1 MDIKGLINRERQRS
15 YLTNDA
21 YLEEYRRRV
30 AEETELLEQTR
41 RSREQERQ
49 AEKELEERN
58 EQKKREYNKQ
68 AKELEVED
76 SALDSLKK
84 TMNNWADLMK
94 DQPKWFSTIDSK
106 GNIRSYFTTPKE
118 VEATRNIIGQ
128 TPQMLRSSEDSA
140 YYEQLSPSYIQRAN
154 ELWDVAQTYKDAQE
168 GKIAFQFAINALR
181 GIQSQS
187 TIDST
192 QPFVFN
198 NRENIQNARATAE
211 MLEKTTDDSWLD
223 DAFASYVQK
232 KNVVEVETDA
242 GIIIRN
248 AEKRQYLQ
256 RVNDYSNNVETYLNL
271 YDQYLKAASGKS
283 NANKDDILNH
293 MNRILESNKALESG
307 VKEAITY
314 SLGSNFGSSVS
325 TSVTSLM
332 NIINNNSKGGI
343 LDARAIIPLNYH
355 LNIIK
360 NLSKQSISQMDKED
374 AESVRRA
381 NKNQQELRAWQAWHT
396 PSAEYLANE
405 QAAQSNMLS
414 QADTYLYSMPGV
426 MGSSASFNGVQLLGG
441 AFNTIGQLV
450 SAIPHPVAK
459 AAGAASIAAG
469 AGFNI
474 AAGVYENSAEVA
486 SNYKNGLIED
496 LKKEG
501 LYDKFIKDGRKQ
513 LEEKN
518 EDFTKVDDEIVTAF
532 LLKKWIPDDPKMRNI
547 AIKHLFGANNMFQN
561 DMMATT
567 ADVAFNTSLSLFA
580 PYGPLAKSTK
590 FTPIPKSESLKRL
603 YRMQGKKLYANM
615 IDNYTKESGIGRA
628 IADGMSP
635 IAGQIYRVGRSA
647 LTPVTSRISGALKPI
662 AEQFA
667 NKVGNV
673 VEWSKVIP
681 GKLIAKEAAA
691 KNIVDFAGRTL
702 ARGFSE
708 AVEEGK
714 QHEYGERFARG
725 EFAGNNRSILDTFV
739 DDLSTGVS
747 VGFKFLGHQLLGLET
762 DKDLMAE
769 MRGGFLGGLFNQ
781 GTLISAYQAGTNTYK
796 KVNMADAVY
805 TNLLA
810 EKYKTR
816 SSILNAENFAKYH
829 TQRDYDT
836 MMETFDRFKSVM
848 STVRDEKR
856 KGFTD
861 EDIENAREQYR
872 KVYRA
877 ANNVNMQ
884 AYAALRGIQPHS
896 KLYRT
901 FVALAN
907 YIHDQKNEV
916 AERYNQH
923 LQNAQNALA
932 EYGITIDQ
940 FNNLENIVNNGLQ
953 DPSLTEKQKQY
964 LQDLHD
970 TIIQENPS
978 ILPKNVINFMRNII
992 AQRRNADQILAEYA
1006 AYKSLVSE
1014 MESLKETLPE
1024 VYEKH
1029 KRKAEIYKQNLELFL
1044 SKGQNQGLFDEYET
1058 GKQPLSELEDLATD
1072 KELFHQLSSVYRML
1086 ADTRAE
1092 YADLEYDWMNLVGVS
1107 SKSEQIFEN
1116 DSFFGNNS
1124 SLITNSELN
1133 EILKSAHSNYEH
1145 QRNRLRKTERVAN
1158 DTKSALQMINRF
1170 KDSVD
1175 EDDKF
1180 VEEINRDFRETQQR
1194 RRIDAETRQT
1204 VEEQSNPQDY
1214 NPFVQTESRSRAIA
1228 EQFINQADEK
1238 DRKEYEQDLLN
1249 TESVDGMSQAEESIS
1264 LYSDDVQVIEN
1275 EGNKIDI
1282 TDDDGVTVRSVP
1294 IDKKFTYRA
1303 IRPNGTTVY
1312 ITKAQAKFIEYLQKL
1327 NDTVEEEVE
1336 KRFAKSKYSKPE
1348 TTSQDFEDQVLD
1360 ALVKK
1365 DKKAFDDILNRIT
1378 QYISDEKLQYFKDLW
1393 ERQKVERKE
1402 GLVPI
1407 EGTKRTLPTDSK
1419 LLKSVRQAVSSCMSV
1434 ITILGNYQNAIPKDE
1449 DLEKHFQIFQTTI
1462 GDDRRKQFEKE
1473 SLRRDGSG
1481 ISKQKQ
1487 IEFYINAGFTLSTR
1501 KTPKS
1506 VRYEV
1511 TAPTGETYSITK
1523 YQYEY
1528 GSWLKYYKDRTND
1541 NTLPVDTP
1549 KTDMS
1554 DRQKSTLELLKT
1566 KLSNENP
1573 SVIRNDLRT
1582 SRDYFIVEN
1591 GHLVRYG
1598 RVHSFLRPQYEK
1610 SDSWKTDYN
1619 RIVQILTSVF
1629 TDKEKYK
1636 EEVIKLQD
1644 RFNTLLAQQYG
1655 DDSDTYKNHSID
1667 LSVYLTDDIIN
1678 DRESIKSISYITAL
1692 GKNIR
1697 GNLKLD
1703 LVSRAVVAGQIL
1715 DEICRSFFAGNT
1727 VINKPEY
1734 KMSQT
1739 SFDQLITD
1747 LTEQKKLYED
1757 RGWVLSTEPYCWHCV
1772 LADGTKIAG
1781 ETDMIGIDKE
1791 GDIHIIDFKT
1801 SKYSFAQ
1808 EQALV
1813 SSPLSGQEWID
1824 VTQGLLD
1831 ENLIPANAER
1841 RIYNRA
1847 LDNKN
1852 KTQSITAREAYEDQ
1866 QTTYAN
1872 MIRASLEGNSDVKS
1886 IELLT
1891 FQVRTK
1897 AGINEKTGEY
1907 DEVIFG
1913 GFANRDEDTNSYDDR
1928 NQFVN
1933 GSQVKFQGSVQLNFS
1948 KNINHLRFVRE
1959 DLQAQRNALSN
1970 TTQYYNQVWNR
1981 VNALL
1986 VNMSNKISTQSKQE
2000 FDQIQNIVQELAQ
2013 KSTSNSVL
2021 LDKQA
2026 IEKLITD
2033 IQGQLNK
2040 LEELE
2045 SKINQEIQKYDEEH
2059 KEFIPE
2065 PTQRK
2070 LNPNRKQS
2078 LGQTVKFNC
2087 LDIFDE
2093 RFVDKDLARVSAY
2106 SDFMQSAVFEIDTE
2120 SYEKSRA
2127 PQGKRIATPT
2137 VYVNIY
2143 YDEHLED
2150 GTVKHHKF
2158 DRIKLLT
2165 AKQDPS
2171 GVAYSY
2177 GLDGNNTSP
2186 LLAKIEAVMAN
2197 PENKGKRVI
2206 LTSGSRTN
2214 GIVKY
2219 NGETLPIQQT
2229 FGLSEEDMEQCLTG
2243 TQQGSVLGINK
2254 RGSVYMTSPGRGNLT
2269 ILHGIDPDRALTDGM
2284 MSWYL
2289 NLAYDEDNGSKE
2301 HSIPVTLTPKP
2312 LKKSDVEFI
2321 IDLLKNFTKKRKIQ
2335 INGKEY
2341 DSPISNSRLLR
2352 TIIRFGRG
2360 AEETGNRFRLNWAN
2374 LDENGYSTDGYRTIR
2389 ITKYKQD
2396 DPTQVEYD
2404 YMVDLQNDQHV
2415 EWLRNTLLN
2424 EYYVYANNEY
2434 AMWHATT
2441 SSRDASSANP
2451 NAPMTNPFVGLEQF
2465 FKSNP
2470 ELTEG
2475 SEDVVIEFSESFK
2488 FRRSDVDPNLDGSYS
2503 GINGIHWMMRNGWL
2517 ETNFSGIVLPMISF
2531 NDVQVQEQNT
2541 QETSNN
2547 AITKGQPVPE
2557 IKQSEGVGEASEWA
2571 NVGDSYIDGEDIE
2584 FKLQQRKAE
2593 KPLDREQAEKRL
2605 KWILGKSFSI
2615 EFQDKALDMFEGGW
2629 LAVAGCK
2636 ADAIVLTDYA
2646 ENGVEF
2652 HEAFHAVV
2660 DLIIGEKRRKAL
2672 YDHYNSRYGN
2682 SNLTES
2688 QISEGLADMYY
2699 EFRQNTP
2706 IEWSWNILKTFSQ
2719 IGKWVSE
2726 LYNLNDRKL
2735 AWLFFETNLGI
2746 FRNRKPDP
2754 KSIKSF
2760 RDRNKD
2766 RGGYEPYTIKDESG
2780 NDVQLKRFTSF
2791 RQINDAVDG
2800 ILYRIIRDYGIDN
2813 LATNIENLRT
2823 DKESLTSKDSRFA
2836 ATYQRLTMA
2845 NKTDAQIDEAVE
2857 RGFITEAD
2865 KEKLLKYRELFDN
2878 WETIRKKYII
2888 PKLNAMGVDSIKK
2901 RKQAERDNNDGGTSN
2916 AVHDDITGHSDE
2928 FYTHARSEDVST
2940 QVHYFLSTIPSVRWL
2955 TEEDIKNGMLDPKGN
2970 PYTSIYRKDKDG
2982 NIMLDKTGKP
2992 IRIPVALN
3000 RNTMGEITFQN
3011 FQTVYQKLLKNLYN
3025 VKDVQD
3031 LLDKLDV
3038 LGESDYIFYHVKKS
3052 LFQFRYKSYLRY
3064 DNGIPKVIFNGK
3076 LLDPK
3081 EYISNPEK
3089 LTNQELYPKNVRYT
3103 HDVVDDESGKILHR
3117 KGDIIQ
3123 GAVILTDAD
3132 YEAIT
3137 TQIYQAVKSQKLN
3150 FVFCYESSVLDED
3163 GEIIQGKHKYNVAST
3178 NTQSDSR
3185 AYPVLW
3191 FNRLRSM
3198 STGVFEVGDESQPQ
3212 IDSNFKEFENTRQFL
3227 LKLSASFAPN
3237 LRHKVQLDDT
3247 GKRYNIDNDEDFDK
3261 ILSMFVSSLNN
3272 VGIMI
3277 DKPTIIHMLTSE
3289 NPEAKIQTSF
3299 ERIFTT
3305 NEERSISTFIK
3316 DGGVLD
3322 KLQKA
3327 VDEQSVEVFT
3337 QDVDSKENKKV
3348 DRKAVRTGSYMY
3360 SLNGFV
3366 ISMATAYSNYR
3377 SAAQEMMVLG
3387 PDNTR
3392 MYTFA
3397 QNHSASDTTYELNT
3411 CLDENGNVVEGN
3423 IMADL
3428 QNVSYITI
3436 HDGSRRIGSI
3446 IAKSVLDANFN
3457 KNRNRIQL
3465 HTSSGI
3471 KTQDSRNGGVKYSEI
3486 TEREDYIN
3494 KAVILRDGNI
3504 VFPTLSDK
3512 STWFYLSG
3520 IKLPGLNW
3528 DAKTDE
3534 EFGMIPTVGLTSGR
3548 LFFGNED
3555 NIGDYK
3561 QNPVLDQ
3568 MIEYALCEL
3577 ANIEKTIDDLG
3588 LNDEQQEASQTAL
3601 TENKKVKNYH
3611 TKGKP
3616 SDDGNYKD
3624 AGMHGARFFFLTGI
3638 YDERTGKYI
3647 DFNKILKT
3655 EKDLGVVK
3663 CYQLAKQYFFDKV
3676 TNPKTGQL
3684 ETDEELRC
3692 RQRSQ
3697 IAKILQK
3704 RLDEELD
3711 YLVEKGIIQ
3720 FNQSLTSFHVV
3731 NKNGVTYR
3739 VQDTLPKYFGYVNK
3753 YLDDTDIQR
3762 IANIYRARFKGKYN
3776 MDQCRSLA
3784 TVAYIFDI
3792 NNKSIMSMEETE
3804 RIYTGMPQF
3813 FKCKYDKEGHLIDR
3827 GEDESKRYG
3836 GEGSTGSNNR
3846 EDLPNI
3852 SDEYS
3857 CAEIKD
3863 WEVKSSVSST
3873 LTDAFIIDEYKDALA
3888 TRRVDRL
3895 RNSENYSVEEERKI
3909 YEEVYAMGLDE
3920 LKAEFTENER
3930 TIIDAKIKAEA
3941 SAYEG
3946 GINVADGT
3954 AYVTDRL
3961 AENLL
3966 RVRGA
3971 YSERVKEAF
3980 EYLRGDRK
3988 ATFNLKDEKGEKKEV
4003 KIKDRNGYLTSAKAY
4018 KIIYDA
4024 LISTQKYS
4032 AFGFRMENGVPV
4044 HFYNKYALFP
4054 VFEGMSYGFT
4064 HRLYEKMND
4073 EYNPV
4078 DMVMFDSA
4086 VKSGSEGAQKFNP
4099 DMSPEELD
4107 AFSFKDH
4114 IYRQK
4119 FKFIRRQLNT
4129 DPRTDE
4135 IMTVGTQA
4143 GKIVLSTL
4151 RDGQMY
4157 TLRDG
4162 TQMTGS
4168 EIKARVMDAQNEL
4181 SNRGRTKFIQK
4192 FFINGNPSIDALSE
4206 FFKEELMSR
4215 DADKNILDAL
4225 EVVEDPVTH
4234 EKRFKIDINA
4244 VSNMAWAESIMC
4256 SQINKQVI
4264 DINLPGNAFYQR
4276 SVFGMEG
4283 PAIVSDEYLKNNKQD
4298 YLINGGKP
4306 LQMINEKGSMDAVVS
4321 IDYFMHLIPENIRY
4335 NFAKAR
4341 QFLIDNK
4348 IIGPDAE
4355 ANTMAYRIPT
4365 QAVSSVH
4372 ALRFVDVLPIVRD
4385 TIVLPKEFTRITGSD
4400 FDIDKLYMSTL
4411 NYRLV
4416 AEEVTE
4422 YKDGKEIKTKK
4433 YHITKEHDIKSD
4445 EQLQNELMSYW
4456 FALLED
4462 AGKQVNEG
4470 EISISRYMHML
4481 HRSIDNDTALVDN
4494 VLKKIE
4500 SNRVAPVYE
4509 PMQFGSL
4516 HRQIE
4521 IKNSF
4526 ITGKQGIGPFALNNN
4541 SHILTMLY
4549 NVNFAKTE
4557 HGILDVIG
4565 MRSLGKALDRDGNSI
4580 LSWLS
4585 AMINIHVDA
4594 AKDPKAIRL
4603 NINQATYNLTNL
4615 LLRIGLGEDALNFL
4629 SQPIVKGV
4637 AQTYINSNG
4646 SIVEDPGLSPKARS
4660 EVAEARYIKSITF
4673 KDATLT
4679 DVLHAMINRMLPQ
4692 DERTDGITEETV
4704 QNYRIA
4710 AEPIIKAL
4718 FSIDADGEYVRQFET
4733 LDGIVKGKS
4742 ILEDLLTNKEVLIDP
4757 NKSVTMDN
4765 LKDEPYY
4772 VIDGTQ
4778 ISPRELQA
4786 YVYIAK
4792 QQFEVYAQAMS
4803 DIVTYTKIDT
4813 KKQGKNFQEQ
4823 RNYRRAYD
4831 RIHDA
4836 FKDAR
4841 ENNTIPN
4848 TMFDENLERML
4859 DDSFIDTKTHN
4870 GTELLPMVMGN
4881 LMIHMTDTFQDAVD
4895 RICEIIN
4902 NRTNKTKGA
4911 VNRALLSYIKQ
4922 KCMNRYMN
4930 ENNIDFRSM
4939 ISGSNTL
4946 SARIDALKRKM
4957 LADTTGK
4964 YSDFI
4969 VNGIITNTLLDN
4981 IRPVPYVAQ
4990 YGQEYYDILTLDNVQ
5005 SDDEQR
5011 ENDYIDSWQQ
5021 LLESEDEEIRNIG
5034 NDLAVYA
5041 FMTSGDNPGFTKFF
5055 KYVPDVWR
5063 EQSGYAEYIRQMK
5076 DAFVSGNI
5084 TIDGNRDSFFNI
5096 DSDEFIRNNWTNSDI
5111 VPVMTPYTV
5120 RNKTRAEI
5128 EATGNPNPVYE
5139 PNYTGHK
5146 FLYKD
5151 LNAVGVEV
5159 DKNADQI
5166 IAGIKTSGKRIKVT
5180 ISINPTTGSF
5190 PPYIKMRR
5198 RNSST
5203 KSADPYML
5211 YKLVA
5216 TGIKTGD
5223 RGKQYEYPIYA
5234 LTYPKGFSIQASGQ
5248 RYDFYEYER
5257 DDQYTHIFDPSVMIG
5272 DEYGQRLETI
5282 CAQIQQYVDS
5292 YGSLPVSLGQV
5303 LGDGEFTYQ
5312 SEEGNTVYDVAYDEI
5327 LRDIYMMNRGR
5338 VSQSTN
5344 MDTGKQY
5351 PGMPEFNKLPAYTG
5365 NTMSYAGIGSRRT
5378 EDAVDPD
5385 SKRPILEVMEELATE
5400 LESLGYKLNSGHAEG
5415 PDQAF
5420 EKGVKEDSHKQIFTK
5435 SDATSRTYKIAR
5447 EVHPNWKSLGA
5458 YAKGLQARNTFQVFG
5473 RDLDKPVDFVLCYT
5487 PDGAENDPRTGETEH
5502 LTGYNRPGIPNT
5514 GGTGQAISMA
5524 SMKGIPVINMANPG
5538 WRARLDAIL
5547 ARSKQ
5552 YEPESYEYMED
5563 SGISGVLDTNKF
5575 QYSRYANGRSNYEV
5589 SSKGDNRF
5597 SAMNATFAQGT
5608 VLFGHDV
5615 GGRTIESVYQHGVKQ
5630 GDWITDNNKKT
5641 GAPRDKTI
5649 ITGNTENDSYAQGYL
5664 PLWQEWARQNPQ
5676 LIEELRQNAQGKIL
5690 TDMFA
5695 STAVSQARA
5704 LTDILNSTRDQK
5716 QERKTEMFGVIIDPN
5731 LIQNYRSWLQSNP
5744 NGIVAYRVNK
5754 QTFNTAQSVQDGI
5767 VGNPFDWNKYG
5778 TEKAVSM
5785 FYTWLVKGTNF
5796 GEPLANEQFRQ
5807 AVIQKILN
5815 SEPDTPILYY
5825 KELGMPSHATV
5836 IGYLINNK
5844 QLLQQQTT
5852 PTQSHEERIQSEEFY
5867 SKQDV
5872 QDYIN
5877 DLVNIEGISKD
5888 NIEVK
5893 HISETET
5900 EDEYWT
5906 VTVKT
5911 DQSDQFND
5919 ESEFPSDEMNHCKH

>member
-1 MDIKGLINRERQRS
+1 MDIRGLIRRDRQRM
-15 YLTNDA
+15 YLTDSAFVDNYREQLADQQWR
-21 YLEEYRRRV
+21 YEENKKRLEE
-30 AEETELLEQTR
+30 EQKATR
-41 RSREQERQ
+41 
-49 AEKELEERN
+49 ELEEAK
-58 EQKKREYNKQ
+58 EEKKREINRNANEIKTETTVPQ
-68 AKELEVED
+68 FDETRSVIQDWAKI
-76 SALDSLKK
+76 
-84 TMNNWADLMK
+84 MQN
-94 DQPKWFSTIDSK
+94 QPKWFSTLDK
-106 GNIRSYFTTPKE
+106 NGNVRTYY
-118 VEATRNIIGQ
+118 Q
-128 TPQMLRSSEDSA
+128 TPEEIEERRNRISSIPSVLRSQEDAA
-140 YYEQLSPSYIQRAN
+140 YYEQLSPEYIKRASD
-154 ELWDVAQTYKDAQE
+154 LWDAAKTYREAEDA
-168 GKIAFQFAINALR
+168 KTAFAFGAAFKSAMDSSL
-181 GIQSQS
+181 
-187 TIDST
+187 ST
-192 QPFVFN
+192 QSPTGPNGGFISRPKV
-198 NRENIQNARATAE
+198 EDVEKPTAT
-211 MLEKTTDDSWLD
+211 LEAISNDKWLD

-232 KNVVEVETDA
+232 KNIVEVETDA
-242 GIIIRN
+242 GNIVKNQELRQYVNRINEYADAVFSYIEMYNQYADNERKHNITPTFEGYRNTQEYNETKQRLLNNMKLLADFMNEQSDSVYEAASYSIGHDVSNFARTLLYYFNNYTKDGQLDSDKINIIRN
-248 AEKRQYLQ
+248 ALNKVKTGIPKVYEELDRSDEK
-256 RVNDYSNNVETYLNL
+256 S
-271 YDQYLKAASGKS
+271 
-283 NANKDDILNH
+283 
-293 MNRILESNKALESG
+293 M
-307 VKEAITY
+307 
-314 SLGSNFGSSVS
+314 
-325 TSVTSLM
+325 
-332 NIINNNSKGGI
+332 
-343 LDARAIIPLNYH
+343 
-355 LNIIK
+355 
-360 NLSKQSISQMDKED
+360 
-374 AESVRRA
+374 RRA
-381 NKNQQELRAWQAWHT
+381 DKNQNELRKWQAWHT
-396 PSAEYLANE
+396 PSAEYLAKE
-405 QAAQSNMLS
+405 QAAQDNLLSNL
-414 QADTYLYSMPGV
+414 DTYLYSLPGV
-426 MGSSASFNGVQLLGG
+426 MGSSASFNGMQL
-441 AFNTIGQLV
+441 
-450 SAIPHPVAK
+450 
-459 AAGAASIAAG
+459 AG
-469 AGFNI
+469 AGLNMMGQVLAAIPNPYTKAIGGAAILAGGGANI
-474 AAGVYENSAEVA
+474 KAGDYENKAEIA

-501 LYDKFIKDGRKQ
+501 LYDKFIKEGREQ
-513 LEEKN
+513 LKN
-518 EDFTKVDDEIVTAF
+518 SNQDYTKVDDEVVTAF
-532 LLKKWIPDDPKMRNI
+532 LLKKWVPDDQKIREI
-547 AIKHLFGANNMFQN
+547 AVKHMYGANNLYQN

-567 ADVAFNTSLSLFA
+567 ADVAFTTGLSLFA
-580 PYGPLAKSTK
+580 PYGPLSKSTK
-590 FTPIPKSESLKRL
+590 FTPIPKSEVLQRY
-603 YRMQGKKLYANM
+603 YRIKGNGLAADAIN
-615 IDNYTKESGIGRA
+615 NLTKEAGIGREITGA
-628 IADGMSP
+628 MSP
-635 IAGQIYRVGRSA
+635 LLQKAYVAVRA
-647 LTPVTSRISGALKPI
+647 AATPLTSRVSAKLLPY
-662 AEQFA
+662 AEQLQKRFEDIIGWSKIIPSKMFTT
-667 NKVGNV
+667 NKV
-673 VEWSKVIP
+673 
-681 GKLIAKEAAA
+681 L
-691 KNIVDFAGRTL
+691 KNTIDFAGRTL
-702 ARGFSE
+702 ATGFSE
-708 AVEEGK
+708 AIEEGK
-714 QHEYGERFARG
+714 QHEYGEKYANG
-725 EFAGNNRSILDTFV
+725 EFAGRNRSIVETFM
-739 DDLSTGVS
+739 DDISTGVS
-747 VGFKFLGHQLLGLET
+747 TGFKFLGHQLLGLDT

-781 GTLISAYQAGTNTYK
+781 NTIISTVNATKETIKDIRAG
-796 KVNMADAVY
+796 DLVY
-805 TNLLA
+805 NNLLA
-810 EKYKTR
+810 EKYKGR
-816 SSILNAENFAKYH
+816 AAILNAENFAKYH
-829 TQRDYDT
+829 TEADRQR
-836 MMETFDRFKSVM
+836 MMDAFDRYEAILKNVDDQSKV
-848 STVRDEKR
+848 
-856 KGFTD
+856 GFTN
-861 EDIENAREQYR
+861 EDIERQR
-872 KVYRA
+872 KEYVRIYDA
-877 ANNVNMQ
+877 VNSPIMKLH
-884 AYAALRGIQPHS
+884 ASMRGIDIHS
-896 KLYRT
+896 NRYNT
-901 FVALAN
+901 FVALAH
-907 YIHDQKNEV
+907 YINEQKK
-916 AERYNQH
+916 ERIQEYNDN
-923 LQNAQNALA
+923 LQAGNQLLYDYNITPQQYINL
-932 EYGITIDQ
+932 EQIITDGITDESLSDEQKDYLISLRDAIQ
-940 FNNLENIVNNGLQ
+940 QQNPTINIEMLANAMRQ
-953 DPSLTEKQKQY
+953 SITIKQKVDQLMSEY
-964 LQDLHD
+964 ASYKQL
-970 TIIQENPS
+970 IQELEELEATSPE
-978 ILPKNVINFMRNII
+978 
-992 AQRRNADQILAEYA
+992 EY
-1006 AYKSLVSE
+1006 K
-1014 MESLKETLPE
+1014 
-1024 VYEKH
+1024 KH
-1029 KRKAEIYKQNLELFL
+1029 KRQADIYRKNLDLFLAKNPGIFDAYERGDLDISELRNEVYNTDLFDKLTAVYRTLAQNKAEI
-1044 SKGQNQGLFDEYET
+1044 
-1058 GKQPLSELEDLATD
+1058 
-1072 KELFHQLSSVYRML
+1072 V
-1086 ADTRAE
+1086 
-1092 YADLEYDWMNLVGVS
+1092 DLEYDWMNLIGTEVEPESVFGQSDDFFTGS
-1107 SKSEQIFEN
+1107 SVVTDQELYNILDSARN
-1116 DSFFGNNS
+1116 DY
-1124 SLITNSELN
+1124 
-1133 EILKSAHSNYEH
+1133 KH
-1145 QRNRLRKTERVAN
+1145 QRARLNRTEKVSR
-1158 DTKSALQMINRF
+1158 DKKSTDELIDRF
-1170 KDSVD
+1170 KKSVD
-1175 EDDKF
+1175 EDYKF
-1180 VEEINRDFRETQQR
+1180 VENINRDFRETIER
-1194 RRIDAETRQT
+1194 RRMEAEQRDAVKQQQPASE
-1204 VEEQSNPQDY
+1204 Y
-1214 NPFVQTESRSRAIA
+1214 NPFVQTSNSAERIA
-1228 EQFINQADEK
+1228 NQFLSQVDEK
-1238 DRKEYEQDLLN
+1238 DKKTYRQDLLGS
-1249 TESVDGMSQAEESIS
+1249 ESAEGQSRAEQAVA
-1264 LYSDDVQVIEN
+1264 LYSDDVQLVEN
-1275 EGNKIDI
+1275 KDGKIDVMNDAGTQI
-1282 TDDDGVTVRSVP
+1282 TSVP
-1294 IDKKFTYRA
+1294 VDKQFTHRA
-1303 IRPNGTTVY
+1303 VRLDGTSVY
-1312 ITKAQAKFIEYLQKL
+1312 ITKAQAELIQYLQGL
-1327 NDTVEEEVE
+1327 NDQTEEQTL
-1336 KRFAKSKYSKPE
+1336 KPFTKSKYSKP
-1348 TTSQDFEDQVLD
+1348 TMTSQDFEDQFLD
-1360 ALVKK
+1360 AIINGDEDLFNQLINKF
-1365 DKKAFDDILNRIT
+1365 AP
-1378 QYISDEKLQYFKDLW
+1378 YISEEKLQLFKDLW
-1393 ERQKVERKE
+1393 NEHKSERRE
-1402 GLVPI
+1402 GLVPV
-1407 EGTKRTLPTDSK
+1407 EGTKRTLPTDSEFEIA
-1419 LLKSVRQAVSSCMSV
+1419 LRQAISACYSA
-1434 ITILGNYQNAIPKDE
+1434 ITIINNYQNAIPGAE
-1449 DLEKHFQIFQTTI
+1449 DLGNHLQKFQNTV
-1462 GDDRRKQFEKE
+1462 GDDRRKKVVKE
-1473 SLRRDGSG
+1473 LTRIDSKDGV
-1481 ISKQKQ
+1481 SKQQ
-1487 IEFYINAGFTLSTR
+1487 QVEFYVNAGFQLATK

-1506 VRYEV
+1506 IRYEV
-1511 TAPTGETYSITK
+1511 IAPTGETYQITK

-1528 GSWLKYYKDRTND
+1528 ASWLKFYKDRTNT
-1541 NTLPVDTP
+1541 NTLPVETP
-1549 KTDMS
+1549 QIDMT
-1554 DRQKSTLELLKT
+1554 DRQKAVLELLKK
-1566 KLSNENP
+1566 KLADENP

-1610 SDSWKTDYN
+1610 SRSWKTDYD
-1619 RIVQILTSVF
+1619 RIVQNLTSIF

-1636 EEVIKLQD
+1636 EEVRKLQD
-1644 RFNTLLAQQYG
+1644 RFNTLIAQQYG
-1655 DDSDTYKNHSID
+1655 EDSDIYKNHSID

-1678 DRESIKSISYITAL
+1678 DQEAIRSIADITAL
-1692 GKNIR
+1692 GIDR
-1697 GNLKLD
+1697 GGNLRLD
-1703 LVSRAVVAGQIL
+1703 LVNRAVVAGQIL
-1715 DEICRSFFAGNT
+1715 DEINRLFFAGKT
-1727 VINKPEY
+1727 VVNKPEY
-1734 KMSQT
+1734 KMAQSA
-1739 SFDQLITD
+1739 FDQLIAD
-1747 LTEQKKLYED
+1747 LTVQKKLYED
-1757 RGWVLSTEPYCWHCV
+1757 RGWILSTEPYCWHCV

-1781 ETDMIGIDKE
+1781 ETDMIGVDKD
-1791 GDIHIIDFKT
+1791 GNIHIIDFKT

-1813 SSPLSGQEWID
+1813 SSPLNGQEWID
-1824 VTQGLLD
+1824 VTQDLLD
-1831 ENLIPANAER
+1831 ENLIPADAER
-1841 RIYNRA
+1841 RTYNRA

-1852 KTQSITAREAYEDQ
+1852 RTQSITAREAYEDQ
-1866 QTTYAN
+1866 QTMYAN
-1872 MIRASLEGNSDVKS
+1872 MVRASLEGNSDVKS
-1886 IELLT
+1886 IEILT
-1891 FQVRTK
+1891 FQVKTK

-1913 GFANRDEDTNSYDDR
+1913 GFANRDEDTNSRDDS

-1933 GSQVKFQGSVQLNFS
+1933 GSQVKFQGSVQLDFS
-1948 KNINHLRFVRE
+1948 NNVNHLQFVRE
-1959 DLQAQRNALSN
+1959 DLQAQRSALSN
-1970 TTQYYNQVWNR
+1970 TTQHYNQVWNR

-1986 VNMSNKISTQSKQE
+1986 VNMSSKISVQSKQE
-2000 FDQIQNIVQELAQ
+2000 FDQIQSVIQELAQ
-2013 KSTSNSVL
+2013 KSTSNSIL

-2045 SKINQEIQKYDEEH
+2045 DKINQEIQKYDEEH

-2078 LGQTVKFNC
+2078 LGQTVRFNC

-2106 SDFMQSAVFEIDTE
+2106 SDFMQSAIFEIDTE

-2127 PQGKRIATPT
+2127 PQGRRIATPT

-2143 YDEHLED
+2143 YDEHLAD
-2150 GTVKHHKF
+2150 GTVKHHRF
-2158 DRIKLLT
+2158 DKIKLLT

-2171 GVAYSY
+2171 GVSYSY

-2186 LLAKIEAVMAN
+2186 LLAKIEAIMAN

-2206 LTSGSRTN
+2206 LTAGSRTN

-2219 NGETLPIQQT
+2219 DGKALPIQQI
-2229 FGLSEEDMEQCLTG
+2229 FALSEEDMEQCLTG
-2243 TQQGSVLGINK
+2243 TRQGSVLGINK

-2284 MSWYL
+2284 VSWYL

-2301 HSIPVTLTPKP
+2301 HSIPITLTPKP

-2321 IDLLKNFTKKRKIQ
+2321 IDLLKNFTKKRKIK

-2341 DSPISNSRLLR
+2341 DCPISNSRLLR

-2360 AEETGNRFRLNWAN
+2360 AEETNSRFRLNWAN

-2389 ITKYKQD
+2389 VTKYRQD
-2396 DPTQVEYD
+2396 DPTQIEYD
-2404 YMVDLQNDQHV
+2404 YTVDLQNEQHV
-2415 EWLRNTLLN
+2415 EWFRNALLN

-2441 SSRDASSANP
+2441 SNRDASSANP

-2475 SEDVVIEFSESFK
+2475 SEDVVIEFSESLK

-2517 ETNFSGIVLPMISF
+2517 ETNFNGIVLPMVSF
-2531 NDVQVQEQNT
+2531 NDVQVREQDT
-2541 QETSNN
+2541 QETINN
-2547 AITKGQPVPE
+2547 TMTKGQPIPE
-2557 IKQSEGVGEASEWA
+2557 IKESEGVGEASEWA
-2571 NVGDSYIDGEDIE
+2571 NVGDSYVDGEDIE
-2584 FKLQQRKAE
+2584 FKLQQKKAE

-2615 EFQDKALDMFEGGW
+2615 EFQDKALDMFAGGW
-2629 LAVAGCK
+2629 LAVAGCR

-2672 YDHYNSRYGN
+2672 YDHYNNRYGN
-2682 SNLTES
+2682 NNLTES

-2735 AWLFFETNLGI
+2735 AWLFFETNLGV
-2746 FRNRKPDP
+2746 FRNRKPNP
-2754 KSIKSF
+2754 ESIKSF
-2760 RDRNKD
+2760 RERNKD

-2780 NDVQLKRFTSF
+2780 NDVQFKRFTSF
-2791 RQINDAVDG
+2791 RQINDAVEG

-2857 RGFITEAD
+2857 KGFITEAD

-2888 PKLNAMGVDSIKK
+2888 PKLGAMGVDSIKK
-2901 RKQAERDNNDGGTSN
+2901 RKQAERDNNDGGASS
-2916 AVHDDITGHSDE
+2916 AVHDDVTGHSDE

-2940 QVHYFLSTIPSVRWL
+2940 QVHYFLSTVPSVRWL
-2955 TEEDIKNGMLDPKGN
+2955 TEEDIRNGMLDPKGN

-3038 LGESDYIFYHVKKS
+3038 LGESDYVFYHVKKS

-3064 DNGIPKVIFNGK
+3064 DNGIPKVMLNGK

-3103 HDVVDDESGKILHR
+3103 HDMVDDESGKILHK

-3137 TQIYQAVKSQKLN
+3137 TQIYQAIKSQKLN

-3185 AYPVLW
+3185 AYPILW
-3191 FNRLRSM
+3191 FNRLRSL
-3198 STGVFEVGDESQPQ
+3198 SAGVFEADEEGQPQ

-3237 LRHKVQLDDT
+3237 LRHKAQLDDT
-3247 GKRYNIDNDEDFDK
+3247 GRRYDIDNDEDFDK

-3277 DKPTIIHMLTSE
+3277 DKPAVIHMLTSE

-3322 KLQKA
+3322 KLQQA
-3327 VDEQSVEVFT
+3327 VNEQSVEIFT
-3337 QDVDSKENKKV
+3337 QDIDSKENKKTNQ
-3348 DRKAVRTGSYMY
+3348 KAVRTGSYIY

-3428 QNVSYITI
+3428 QNVSYITM
-3436 HDGSRRIGSI
+3436 HDGSRRIGSL
-3446 IAKSVLDANFN
+3446 IAKSVLDKNFN

-3548 LFFGNED
+3548 LFFTNED

-3601 TENKKVKNYH
+3601 TDNKKVKNYH

-3616 SDDGNYKD
+3616 DDDGNYID
-3624 AGMHGARFFFLTGI
+3624 AGMHGARFFFLTGV

-3647 DFNKILKT
+3647 DFNKILKD

-3663 CYQLAKQYFFDKV
+3663 CYQLAKQYFFDKI

-3697 IAKILQK
+3697 IARILQK

-3720 FNQSLTSFHVV
+3720 FNQNLTSFHVV
-3731 NKNGVTYR
+3731 NKNGVTQR

-3762 IANIYRARFKGKYN
+3762 IANIYRAKFKGKYN

-3784 TVAYIFDI
+3784 IVAYVFDI

-3846 EDLPNI
+3846 EDLPNM

-3873 LTDAFIIDEYKDALA
+3873 LTDAFTIDEYKDALA

-3895 RNSENYSVEEERKI
+3895 RDSGNYSAEEERKI
-3909 YEEVYAMGLDE
+3909 YEEVYAMELDK
-3920 LKAEFTENER
+3920 LKAEFTEDER
-3930 TIIDAKIKAEA
+3930 AIIDAKIKAEA
-3941 SAYEG
+3941 GAYEG

-3954 AYVTDRL
+3954 AYITDKL
-3961 AENLL
+3961 AEDLL
-3966 RVRGA
+3966 RMRGA

-3988 ATFNLKDEKGEKKEV
+3988 ATFNIKDEKGEKKEI

-4044 HFYNKYALFP
+4044 HFYNKFALFP

-4073 EYNPV
+4073 KNNPV

-4135 IMTVGTQA
+4135 IMPVGTQA

-4162 TQMTGS
+4162 TQMIGS
-4168 EIKARVMDAQNEL
+4168 EIKEKIMDAQNEL
-4181 SNRGRTKFIQK
+4181 SNRGRIKFIQK
-4192 FFINGNPSIDALSE
+4192 FFTNGSLNIDALSE

-4225 EVVEDPVTH
+4225 EVIEDPVTH

-4335 NFAKAR
+4335 NFTKAR

-4348 IIGPDAE
+4348 IIGPDAD

-4372 ALRFVDVLPIVRD
+4372 ALRFVDVLPVVRD

-4400 FDIDKLYMSTL
+4400 FDIDKLYMSTF
-4411 NYRLV
+4411 NYKLV
-4416 AEEVTE
+4416 EEEVIE
-4422 YKDGKEIKTKK
+4422 QKDGKEVKTKK
-4433 YHITKEHDIKSD
+4433 YHITKEYNTESD
-4445 EQLQNELMSYW
+4445 EHLQNELMSYW

-4462 AGKQVNEG
+4462 AGKQVNKG
-4470 EISISRYMHML
+4470 EISMSRYMHML

-4500 SNRVAPVYE
+4500 SNRVTPVYE

-4541 SHILTMLY
+4541 NHILTMLY
-4549 NVNFAKTE
+4549 NVSFAKTE

-4673 KDATLT
+4673 KDGTLT

-4692 DERTDGITEETV
+4692 DERTEGITEETV

-4718 FSIDADGEYVRQFET
+4718 FSINADGEYVRQFET
-4733 LDGIVKGKS
+4733 LNGVVKGKS

-4757 NKSVTMDN
+4757 NKPVTMDN

-4823 RNYRRAYD
+4823 RNYRRAYN

-4836 FKDAR
+4836 FKEAR

-4870 GTELLPMVMGN
+4870 GTELLPMVMGD

-4895 RICEIIN
+4895 HICEIIN

-4964 YSDFI
+4964 YSDFV

-4990 YGQEYYDILTLDNVQ
+4990 YGQEYYDILTLDNIQ

-5076 DAFVSGNI
+5076 DAFVSGSI

-5096 DSDEFIRNNWTNSDI
+5096 DSDELIRNNWTNSDI
-5111 VPVMTPYTV
+5111 VPIMAPYTV

-5151 LNAVGVEV
+5151 LNAGGVEV
-5159 DKNADQI
+5159 DKNANQI
-5166 IAGIKTSGKRIKVT
+5166 IAGIKTSGKRMKVT

-5216 TGIKTGD
+5216 TGMKTDNQG
-5223 RGKQYEYPIYA
+5223 RQYEYPIYA

-5272 DEYGQRLETI
+5272 DEYGQRLEAI

-5303 LGDGEFTYQ
+5303 LGDGEFIYQ
-5312 SEEGNTVYDVAYDEI
+5312 TEDGNGVYDVAYDEI

-5338 VSQSTN
+5338 TSQNTN
-5344 MDTGKQY
+5344 VNTGKQY

-5378 EDAVDPD
+5378 GDAIDPD
-5385 SKRPILEVMEELATE
+5385 SKRPILEVMEEIATE
-5400 LESLGYKLNSGHAEG
+5400 LEGLGYTLNSGHADG

-5420 EKGVKEDSHKQIFTK
+5420 EKGVKEDSHKQIFLK
-5435 SDATSRTYKIAR
+5435 SNATSRTYKIAR
-5447 EVHPNWKSLGA
+5447 EVHANWRALSA

-5547 ARSKQ
+5547 AQSKQ

-5563 SGISGVLDTNKF
+5563 SGISGVLNTEIFEDRIQKMAESSEGFIGELSRSPYQKVGERF
-5575 QYSRYANGRSNYEV
+5575 QMKSNGSPVYMALKQITERGHNPGGNYEGKTSYNLGYESGSHFVMAV
-5589 SSKGDNRF
+5589 SNRDLFDEGWMPKTIMVAREQEMQNNPLEGQTKINLEQFVNTSKFLVPAEDRILIDYLQSIGAKYEVYGQSQDQYNV
-5597 SAMNATFAQGT
+5597 
-5608 VLFGHDV
+5608 VLSQQQLQEG
-5615 GGRTIESVYQHGVKQ
+5615 KQ
-5630 GDWITDNNKKT
+5630 NKKHC
-5641 GAPRDKTI
+5641 
-5649 ITGNTENDSYAQGYL
+5649 E
-5664 PLWQEWARQNPQ
+5664 
-5676 LIEELRQNAQGKIL
+5676 
-5690 TDMFA
+5690 
-5695 STAVSQARA
+5695 
-5704 LTDILNSTRDQK
+5704 
-5716 QERKTEMFGVIIDPN
+5716 
-5731 LIQNYRSWLQSNP
+5731 
-5744 NGIVAYRVNK
+5744 
-5754 QTFNTAQSVQDGI
+5754 
-5767 VGNPFDWNKYG
+5767 
-5778 TEKAVSM
+5778 
-5785 FYTWLVKGTNF
+5785 
-5796 GEPLANEQFRQ
+5796 GE
-5807 AVIQKILN
+5807 
-5815 SEPDTPILYY
+5815 
-5825 KELGMPSHATV
+5825 
-5836 IGYLINNK
+5836 
-5844 QLLQQQTT
+5844 
-5852 PTQSHEERIQSEEFY
+5852 
-5867 SKQDV
+5867 
-5872 QDYIN
+5872 
-5877 DLVNIEGISKD
+5877 
-5888 NIEVK
+5888 
-5893 HISETET
+5893 
-5900 EDEYWT
+5900 
-5906 VTVKT
+5906 
-5911 DQSDQFND
+5911 
-5919 ESEFPSDEMNHCKH
+5919 